1 MASRGWSTWW
11 LHLIMTVVGV
21 STWWQPANSDPQI
34 NLVGD
39 ECSSVSPINA
49 TEFVNNRNTSF
60 SDLRRQ
66 LSEDRRFA
74 TSTTLPTSSDPVYA
88 MVQCRNYMSV
98 PDCLACFDTA
108 VLNIVLNCSPDN
120 GARVTYDGCFL
131 RCEVFDFYTKSSEN
145 AWTCGDISVG
155 ASLAF
160 REEVAAFIRDLQ
172 LAIPKTKNYFAASK
186 MKIKNAENLTIY
198 GMAQC
203 VETITPDACRG
214 CVTSAYETIRVCLYA
229 TEGRV
234 TDAGCFMRFSIA
246 PFFNDSQ
253 ITDIKPPNSD
263 KNKAAIGGVAG
274 GACLAVII
282 VAVTLWFI
290 FSRKLR
296 IATRGN
302 ILGATELQRP
312 NRYSYRELEA
322 ATNNFSEENCV
333 GRGAFGFVYK
343 AMLANGI
350 ILAVKKLNISY
361 SRAKA
366 DYEAEVRLIS
376 NVHHRNL
383 LRLLGCCTKASEL
396 LLIYEYM
403 ENGSLDKFLY
413 GEKRGLLTWKQRLD
427 IIFGTAR
434 GIAYLHEHYH
444 VTIIHRDI
452 KPSNILLDSQFLPKI
467 ADFGLVK
474 LLPENQTHISTGFAG
489 TLGYTAPEY
498 ARNGHLS
505 EKVDVYSFG
514 IVVLEII
521 SGRRCND
528 INETTDAPYLLE
540 ETWKLYE
547 SGEHHKLADESL
559 ESGEYEVNDL
569 KKMTEIALVC
579 TQPVSSRPTMSEV
592 VVLISG
598 ERSAVEQVASQRP
611 PPFGFTGE
619 YGSISNGSHTSNAT
633 VSVSHYT
640 GR

>member
-1 MASRGWSTWW
+1 MASRGRWTWW

-34 NLVGD
+34 NLVD
-39 ECSSVSPINA
+39 EGCTDVSPINA
-49 TEFVNNRNTSF
+49 TEFVNNRDASF
-60 SDLRRQ
+60 SELRRQ

-74 TSTTLPTSSDPVYA
+74 TSTTLPVYA

-108 VLNIVLNCSPDN
+108 VLNRVLNCSTDN

-131 RCEVFDFYTKSSEN
+131 RYEEYAFYTMSSEN
-145 AWTCGDISVG
+145 AQICGNISVEG
-155 ASLAF
+155 ATF
-160 REEVAAFIRDLQ
+160 GEEEVAFLRDLQ
-172 LAIPKTKNYFAASK
+172 LATPKTKNYFAASK
-186 MKIKNAENLTIY
+186 MKIKNAGNLTIY
-198 GMAQC
+198 GMARC
-203 VETITPDACRG
+203 VEKITPDACLD
-214 CVTSAYETIRVCLYA
+214 CVTSAYETIKDCLVR
-229 TEGRV
+229 TEGWV
-234 TDAGCFMRFSIA
+234 TDARCFMRYSTT

-253 ITDIKPPNSD
+253 ITDIKPFLQNSD
-263 KNKAAIGGVAG
+263 KNKAVIGGVAG
-274 GACLAVII
+274 GAGLAVII
-282 VAVTLWFI
+282 LVVTLWFI

-343 AMLANGI
+343 AMLTNKI
-350 ILAVKKLNISY
+350 ILAVKKLNISH

-366 DYEAEVRLIS
+366 DYETEVRLIS
-376 NVHHRNL
+376 NANHRNL

-403 ENGSLDKFLY
+403 ENGSLDKYLY
-413 GEKRGLLTWKQRLD
+413 GEKRGSLTWKQRID
-427 IIFGTAR
+427 IIFGTAK

-444 VTIIHRDI
+444 ITIIHRDI
-452 KPSNILLDSQFLPKI
+452 KPSNILLDSQFQPKI

-474 LLPENQTHISTGFAG
+474 LLPENETHLSTGFAG

-528 INETTDAPYLLE
+528 INENTDAPYLLE
-540 ETWKLYE
+540 EAWRLYE
-547 SGEHHKLADESL
+547 SGEHHKLADEAL
-559 ESGEYEVNDL
+559 ALDEHEVQDL
-569 KKMTEIALVC
+569 KKMAETALVC
-579 TQPVSSRPTMSEV
+579 TQPISSRPTMSE
-592 VVLISG
+592 I
-598 ERSAVEQVASQRP
+598 AVKILGDLEHLAPQRP
-611 PPFGFTGE
+611 PPLG
-619 YGSISNGSHTSNAT
+619 YGSSEYRFIPYDSSVSNAT
-633 VSVSHYT
+633 ISVSRYT
-640 GR
+640 SR